1 MAILLIKVRISYGG
15 LSSQPGPVE
24 KIEFE
29 VIAELQR
36 PEGPPSRAP

>member
-29 VIAELQR
+29 VIHIFQLKR
-36 PEGPPSRAP
+36 MFCVS